1 MRILFLGDVVGHGG
15 RRAVIDFLPE
25 FRRRHHV
32 DFTIVNGDNAAH
44 GFGLTG
50 KVCEQLFEAGA
61 DAVTTGNHTWDQREI
76 LPYLEKERRLLRPF
90 NFPQGAPG
98 RGCGFYVLPDGR
110 KIGVLH
116 LQGRVYMEALDDPF
130 RAAAQW
136 TDSLKL
142 GKDAQAMVIDFHA
155 DATSE
160 KMALGQY
167 CDGKV
172 SLVVGSHTHIP
183 TADAQILPFG
193 TAYQTD
199 AGMCGCFD
207 SVIGMDKKEPVRRFV
222 TGLRN
227 EHFSPAKG
235 EATVCGLMVD
245 TNDAT
250 GLAERVFMI
259 RTGGR
264 LEESLPEG

>member
-110 KIGVLH
+110 H
-116 LQGRVYMEALDDPF
+116 
-130 RAAAQW
+130 
-136 TDSLKL
+136 
-142 GKDAQAMVIDFHA
+142 
-155 DATSE
+155 
-160 KMALGQY
+160 
-167 CDGKV
+167 
-172 SLVVGSHTHIP
+172 
-183 TADAQILPFG
+183 
-193 TAYQTD
+193 
-199 AGMCGCFD
+199 
-207 SVIGMDKKEPVRRFV
+207 
-222 TGLRN
+222 
-227 EHFSPAKG
+227 HF
-235 EATVCGLMVD
+235 
-245 TNDAT
+245 
-250 GLAERVFMI
+250 
-259 RTGGR
+259 
-264 LEESLPEG
+264 